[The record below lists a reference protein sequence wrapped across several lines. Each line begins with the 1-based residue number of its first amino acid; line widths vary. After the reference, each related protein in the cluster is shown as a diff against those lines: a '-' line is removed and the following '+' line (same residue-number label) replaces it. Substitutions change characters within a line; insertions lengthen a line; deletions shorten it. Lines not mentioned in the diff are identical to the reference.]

1 MYIFIYCLVNSAI
14 LALMASGFTLVFG
27 VSRVA
32 NFAHGAI
39 YVLCGFMAWS
49 FLNSLGLPYWLSII
63 ISLSIVSLLGIAIYR
78 LFFARL
84 RGMPI
89 SEILV
94 SLALGL
100 LILEGLRLQ
109 GIGGFKGFIGPGYI
123 LPVFIDRTV
132 TFAGVM
138 IDVHRLFILGIGVA
152 LIISMWLFT
161 RYTKTGL
168 ALRAIAQNERAAL
181 MLGIDSDWA
190 AALSLTIGSALAGL
204 AAIVLLPLA
213 QVTAEAGYNVL
224 IIAVA
229 VCVIGGLGSWAGTI
243 LAAVVLGFATTLV
256 DAFGA
261 IQYQKVVLFGA
272 IILILIVR
280 PSGFLGKQKELEER
294 V

>member
-1 MYIFIYCLVNSAI
+1 MNSAV

-32 NFAHGAI
+32 NFAHGAM
-39 YVLCGFMAWS
+39 YVLCGFIVWI
-49 FLNSLGLPYWLSII
+49 FINKLGLPYWLSII
-63 ISLSIVSLLGIAIYR
+63 ISLSIVSAFGIVIYR
-78 LFFARL
+78 FFFARL

-123 LPVFIDRTV
+123 IPVFIDRIV

-138 IDVHRLFILGIGVA
+138 IDAHRLIIFAIGVA

-190 AALSLTIGSALAGL
+190 GALSLVIGLALAGL
-204 AAIVLLPLA
+204 AAVALLPLA
-213 QVTAEAGYNVL
+213 QVTAEAGYDVL
-224 IIAVA
+224 IIAVS

-243 LAAVVLGFATTLV
+243 LAAIALGFTTTLV
-256 DAFGA
+256 DAFGG

-272 IILILIVR
+272 IILILIVK
-280 PSGFLGKQKELEER
+280 PSGLLGKQKELEER